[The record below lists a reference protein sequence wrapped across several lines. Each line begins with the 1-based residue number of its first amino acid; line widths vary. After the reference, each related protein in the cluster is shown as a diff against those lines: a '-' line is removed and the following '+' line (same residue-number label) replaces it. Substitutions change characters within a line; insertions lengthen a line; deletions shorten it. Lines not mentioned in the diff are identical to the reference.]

1 MTGQIGFKLYLR
13 FIEFLRFAKS
23 KQLIDYSY
31 VSFNPHFGVT
41 NATVCNIVNETKR
54 LI

>member
-1 MTGQIGFKLYLR
+1 MKGQIGFKLYLR
-13 FIEFLRFAKS
+13 FIEFLTFAKS

-31 VSFNPHFGVT
+31 VGFNPHFGVT
-41 NATVCNIVNETKR
+41 NASVCNIVNDIKR